1 MNCFVY
7 ISYESN
13 YLLCLHFVRKQIL
26 ACLRLAKIAPF
37 YFVSFSFVLFQLCL
51 LMDANFSSLV
61 ELWCSGKL
69 CLMRILITLIFA
81 IQLLTSRSSLKMSGI
96 IFCKQ
101 IARESEHF
109 FDDPIMGCENFL
121 ETYKCDSLDM
131 ALHLVFFAASLRWMR
146 YCLILSDKV
155 RLECLLYESVQF
167 GFKVVLGPIPTIMDI
182 KLFERP
188 LFVSMF

>member
-13 YLLCLHFVRKQIL
+13 YVLCLHFVRKQIL
-26 ACLRLAKIAPF
+26 ACLRLAKIVPF

-61 ELWCSGKL
+61 EFWCSGKL
-69 CLMRILITLIFA
+69 CLVRILITLISPSNFS
-81 IQLLTSRSSLKMSGI
+81 LLGLVS
-96 IFCKQ
+96 
-101 IARESEHF
+101 HF

-131 ALHLVFFAASLRWMR
+131 ALHLVLFAASLRWMR

-155 RLECLLYESVQF
+155 RLECLLYESV
-167 GFKVVLGPIPTIMDI
+167 
-182 KLFERP
+182 
-188 LFVSMF
+188 